1 MRTYSFAGLTEILQ
15 HVAADAPTSKATFCK
30 DIFNYPS
37 RKMNLVSMQ
46 FISHSLLY
54 FQLLYPFY
62 FIKVI
67 IVISFSTSS
76 SSFESPISAT
86 FLKLMIKIQKYFWGK
101 IMEKN
106 LHYNFIINYNKVAE
120 KIESVQRFKFQNES
134 VTNRWKRIFI

>member
-1 MRTYSFAGLTEILQ
+1 MRTNSFAGLTEILQ

-62 FIKVI
+62 FIVNIVIIVIIVIKVI
-67 IVISFSTSS
+67 IIISFSTSS
-76 SSFESPISAT
+76 SFESSFSAT
-86 FLKLMIKIQKYFWGK
+86 FLKLMLKIKKYLG
-101 IMEKN
+101 KN
-106 LHYNFIINYNKVAE
+106 LL
-120 KIESVQRFKFQNES
+120 SL
-134 VTNRWKRIFI
+134 KR

>member
-1 MRTYSFAGLTEILQ
+1 MRTNSFAGLTEILQ

-62 FIKVI
+62 FIVNIVIIVIKVI
-67 IVISFSTSS
+67 IIISFSTSS
-76 SSFESPISAT
+76 SFESSFSAT
-86 FLKLMIKIQKYFWGK
+86 FLKLMLKIKIFR
-101 IMEKN
+101 EKS
-106 LHYNFIINYNKVAE
+106 FIFE
-120 KIESVQRFKFQNES
+120 KIKSLEKSYHFQHHHHLS
-134 VTNRWKRIFI
+134 LLFQ